1 MVILAQIKALIAL
14 VILLLVAIPT
24 CLLVIPFPMKTR
36 MKVTYPMWGFLLGI
50 IVRFGLSAKIEIARD
65 ERSED
70 LRSTPPYGLYIVN
83 HQSYMDIPLLAT
95 MYQAPPI
102 MKKEVLYI
110 PFIGL
115 LGWISGALPVS
126 RSSHDSRKK
135 VFALVRRRL
144 KVEKCGIQVY
154 PEGTRSKDA
163 TPKDFSL
170 IKKTLIVF
178 AYNENIPVIPTSI
191 YGTRGIVSK
200 NKLIKPGHHVG
211 VIVHKELEPK
221 DYASSDEFARA
232 CWEKVREG
240 YEEMRRSIG
249 PKNGNLSLV

>member
-1 MVILAQIKALIAL
+1 MVILAQIKGLIAL
-14 VILLLVAIPT
+14 LVLLIVAIPT

-36 MKVTYPMWGFLLGI
+36 MKVTYPMWGFMFRVI
-50 IVRFGLSAKIEIARD
+50 MKYGLSARITTAED
-65 ERSED
+65 QRSEE
-70 LRSTPPYGLYIVN
+70 LKTTPPYGLYIVN

-126 RSSHDSRKK
+126 RSSADSRKK
-135 VFALVRRRL
+135 VFSLVRRRL
-144 KVEKCGIQVY
+144 KTEKCGIQVY
-154 PEGTRSKDA
+154 PEGTRSKDSA
-163 TPKDFSL
+163 PKEFSL

-191 YGTRGIVSK
+191 YGTRGIIGK
-200 NKLIKPGHHVG
+200 NKLIKPGQHVG
-211 VIVHKELEPK
+211 IIVHKEIEPK
-221 DYASSDEFARA
+221 DFASADEFAKA

-240 YEEMRRSIG
+240 YDEMRKTIG

>member
-1 MVILAQIKALIAL
+1 MLIIAQIKAFLAL
-14 VILLLVAIPT
+14 ILLLMVAIPT

-36 MKVTYPMWGFLLGI
+36 MKVTYPMWGFMFRI
-50 IVRFGLSAKIEIARD
+50 IMKFGLSTKID
-65 ERSED
+65 VSQD
-70 LRSTPPYGLYIVN
+70 LRSEALKTTPPYGLYIVN

-110 PFIGL
+110 PIIGL

-135 VFALVRRRL
+135 VFSQVRRRL
-144 KVEKCGIQVY
+144 KTEKCGIQVY
-154 PEGTRSKDA
+154 PEGTRSKDSH
-163 TPKDFSL
+163 PKEFTQ

-191 YGTRGIVSK
+191 YGTRGIIGK
-200 NKLIKPGHHVG
+200 NKLIKPGRHVG
-211 VIVHKELEPK
+211 IIVHKEIEPK
-221 DYASSDEFARA
+221 DYPSSEAFVEA
-232 CWEKVREG
+232 CWNKVREG
-240 YEEMRRSIG
+240 HDEMKRTIG
-249 PKNGNLSLV
+249 PLNGNLSLV